1 MPRRGN
7 HEGTYRRKGRG
18 WQAAIRLG
26 GHRYWVSG
34 RTRRECQEK
43 LLALIERHRRGQLAP
58 PLRLTLGEWCDLW
71 LREGEA
77 RWRPTTLRRR
87 RQVLSPLL
95 LRMGRLR
102 LSRLEPLHLAAALEE
117 LQREGMGSRSLE
129 LCWATL
135 HACLEEAVRRGL
147 LGYNPIQ
154 RVPRP
159 RHQPREARDWTLEDM
174 KRFLQAAL
182 EDGRPLAWGL
192 ALMLMAGLRVG
203 ELLGLRWEDVD
214 WAAGALR
221 VRRSVTWAG
230 STWHIGKPKTKA
242 GERIVTLPAS
252 AVALLRRLPRNS
264 VHLFWAEKPP
274 SSKQVS
280 NVMRELCE
288 RAGVPRR
295 PARYLR
301 HCHATLLAASGLD
314 VKTLQRRLGHTQ
326 ASVTLDVYAHALS
339 EMDRRA
345 AELVDRALGA

>member
-43 LLALIERHRRGQLAP
+43 LLTLIERHRRGQLAP

-117 LQREGMGSRSLE
+117 LRRQGMGTRSLE
-129 LCWATL
+129 LCWDTL

-147 LGYNPIQ
+147 LGYNPMQ

-192 ALMLMAGLRVG
+192 ALLLMSGLRPG
-203 ELLGLRWEDVD
+203 EMLGLRWEDID

-221 VRRSVTWAG
+221 VRRSITWAG
-230 STWHIGKPKTKA
+230 STWHLGRPKTRT
-242 GERIVTLPAS
+242 GERAIALPDL
-252 AVALLRRLPRNS
+252 ALDVLLRLPRGEGFA
-264 VHLFWAEKPP
+264 FWDKAPP
-274 SSKQVS
+274 TTKQVS
-280 NVMRELCE
+280 KVMAELCQK
-288 RAGVPRR
+288 AGVPRR
-295 PARYLR
+295 PAHYLR
-301 HCHATLLAASGLD
+301 HCHASLLVHLGAD
-314 VKTLQRRLGHTQ
+314 VKTAQRRLGH
-326 ASVTLDVYAHALS
+326 ASPSLTLAVYAHHL
-339 EMDRRA
+339 
-345 AELVDRALGA
+345 AEGDLRLARLLDEAFGT